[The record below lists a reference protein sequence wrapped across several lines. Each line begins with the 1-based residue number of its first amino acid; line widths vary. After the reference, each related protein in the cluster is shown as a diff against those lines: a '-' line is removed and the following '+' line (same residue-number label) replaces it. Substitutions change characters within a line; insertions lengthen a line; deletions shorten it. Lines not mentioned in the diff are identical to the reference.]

1 MNRTG
6 DVLGGRY
13 ELTDRIAAGGMGEV
27 WKATDQ
33 VLGRTVALKLLK
45 DGLTDE
51 IGFTERFRNEA
62 RLSAAL
68 THGNVAQVYDY
79 GEDDGT
85 AYLVMEYVPGMPLSK
100 IIAENAPISAA
111 DTAGLLAQ
119 AASALQAA
127 HRSGLIHRDVKPA
140 NMLVTADG
148 IVKLTDFGI
157 ARAIGSAAMTKT
169 GEVMGTAQ
177 YLAPEAALGHEVTG
191 LVDVYALGIIAYEMV
206 TGRRPFESDS
216 PVTLALAHVNQTPP
230 QMPQEVPPPVRAI
243 ILATLEKNPALRPD
257 SAAEFSRA
265 LRQAVVDSTRMG
277 FDPNKRAPKQ
287 TPGGPAGSSGPHSPQ
302 NSPHPG
308 PASGP
313 HSGGSGPQHGNIGGP
328 LPGRQEVSHH
338 PAPTGPSAP
347 PSGHP
352 AAAGFKGDPSGPN
365 APTSGPQAST
375 SGPNNTSRLAAS
387 SPATRKDKRLQPS
400 SGGSSTVTNNNNDDF
415 AGLGISKS
423 LFMKILG
430 GVVALLLLIVVL
442 VVVLNQGGKVTP
454 PRNPTETQQQQQ
466 NDNNDDGNS
475 ETPSDQG
482 NIN

>member
-347 PSGHP
+347 PAGHP
-352 AAAGFKGDPSGPN
+352 AAAGVKGDRSGPL
-365 APTSGPQAST
+365 ARRG
-375 SGPNNTSRLAAS
+375 GPNNPSWCAAWSR
-387 SPATRKDKRLQPS
+387 ATGTETRLQPS
-400 SGGSSTVTNNNNDDF
+400 SGGSSTVTNNNHDDF

-454 PRNPTETQQQQQ
+454 PSNPTETQQQQQ
-466 NDNNDDGNS
+466 NDNNS